1 MRRNL
6 IAHIISTVH
15 RLISEK
21 HVLFISPLSLSI
33 VMLPAIYLPE
43 SPNYGMISLMRSL
56 GTFWSL

>member
-1 MRRNL
+1 MRGDR

-21 HVLFISPLSLSI
+21 HLLFIAPLSLSI
-33 VMLPAIYLPE
+33 VLLHAIYLPE
-43 SPNYGMISLMRSL
+43 SPNYGMIPLLRSI

>member
-1 MRRNL
+1 MRRNR

-21 HVLFISPLSLSI
+21 HMLFISPLSLSI
-33 VMLPAIYLPE
+33 VLLPAIYHPE
-43 SPNYGMISLMRSL
+43 TPNYGMFPLLRSI